1 MTLPGFLLKG
11 LSGIWVESFQALYG
25 FEFGWMSFY
34 VVTSLL
40 TIPSILLL
48 YFNRAY
54 MKKHE
59 ETL

>member
-1 MTLPGFLLKG
+1 
-11 LSGIWVESFQALYG
+11 VESFQALYG